1 MKLGICIKGYWK
13 DELFD
18 VDLPDA
24 WRHNGSQ
31 HVSGFTEDYFDFDED
46 HIINYPD
53 ISISKSGKLFCVYF
67 LASVKKLDM
76 FSELFSSSIT
86 FSFIAYALGARIITI
101 NNIIIICTNLF
112 KSSNH
117 SFHLKVISLL

>member
-46 HIINYPD
+46 HIIDYLVKHPYKWGTCLMPD
-53 ISISKSGKLFCVYF
+53 ICRKLKERIDPNDNYMN
-67 LASVKKLDM
+67 DM
-76 FSELFSSSIT
+76 LKWHMRGF
-86 FSFIAYALGARIITI
+86 
-101 NNIIIICTNLF
+101 F
-112 KSSNH
+112 K
-117 SFHLKVISLL
+117 